1 MHKKNIFANLLI
13 DNKYTYDI
21 LPQIGLKMLDIS
33 GKYSSCFGRW
43 SMRLKGKMYICLFF
57 LTLIYLSGCYA
68 PPAFKPITT
77 TPVRPHKKEVP
88 YIESQLDRYFAR
100 SWKYIVIHHSASAS
114 GCAAEFDR
122 FHREKRGWENGL
134 GYHFV
139 VGNGNGS
146 GDGQIEIGNRWIN
159 QIDGAHA
166 GVKEYNHYGIGICLV
181 GNFNNSYPTVSQM
194 ASLST
199 LVDYLQ
205 ERCRIPS
212 ENIIMHRHFRETE
225 CPGRNFPYYK
235 LLAKTARW

>member
-1 MHKKNIFANLLI
+1 MC
-13 DNKYTYDI
+13 
-21 LPQIGLKMLDIS
+21 M
-33 GKYSSCFGRW
+33 C
-43 SMRLKGKMYICLFF
+43 LKGKMYLCLFF
-57 LTLIYLSGCYA
+57 LTMIYLSGCYT

-77 TPVRPHKKEVP
+77 IPVKPPKKEVP
-88 YIESQLDRYFAR
+88 YIGNQLDRYFVR
-100 SWKYIVIHHSASAS
+100 SWKYIVVHHSASAS

-139 VGNGNGS
+139 IGNGNGS
-146 GDGQIEIGNRWIN
+146 ADGQIEVGNRWVN

-166 GVKEYNHYGIGICLV
+166 GVQEYNHYGIGICLV
-181 GNFNNSYPTVSQM
+181 GNFNNSYPTASQM
-194 ASLST
+194 ASLSS

-205 ERCRIPS
+205 ERCHIPS

-235 LLAKTARW
+235 LLAKTARR

>member
-1 MHKKNIFANLLI
+1 MRF
-13 DNKYTYDI
+13 
-21 LPQIGLKMLDIS
+21 M
-33 GKYSSCFGRW
+33 GKFS
-43 SMRLKGKMYICLFF
+43 ICLSLLALMYF
-57 LTLIYLSGCYA
+57 SGCSA
-68 PPAFKPITT
+68 PPAFKPITSI
-77 TPVRPHKKEVP
+77 PVRPPIKEVPHKVP
-88 YIESQLDRYFAR
+88 YIESQLNRYSVR
-100 SWKYIVIHHSASAS
+100 DWKYIVIHHSASAS

-122 FHREKRGWENGL
+122 FHRVKRGWENGL

-139 VGNGNGS
+139 IGNGNGS
-146 GDGQIEIGNRWIN
+146 GDGQVEIGNRWVK

-166 GVKEYNHYGIGICLV
+166 GVQEYNHYGIGICLV
-181 GNFNNSYPTVSQM
+181 GNFNGSYPTAAQM
-194 ASLST
+194 ASLSA